1 MRWELHQCIKYEH
14 STVCSAHGG
23 RVVDITDKGKTV
35 FLKPAGLILQWQC
48 NEGVHGS
55 VDVEVNVGY
64 QAIDDN
70 HGQAAK
76 RHCQQQDERRFAAYQ
91 GTRSVH
97 QKL

>member
-1 MRWELHQCIKYEH
+1 MSIQHFKSVVLMEVVLLISLIR
-14 STVCSAHGG
+14 G
-23 RVVDITDKGKTV
+23 RP
-35 FLKPAGLILQWQC
+35 FFFKPAGLILQWQC

-97 QKL
+97 QRL

>member
-1 MRWELHQCIKYEH
+1 M
-14 STVCSAHGG
+14 
-23 RVVDITDKGKTV
+23 TV

-76 RHCQQQDERRFAAYQ
+76 RHCPHRMSAGLPRIKETVQSTKGYRTAINGLPSMYQ
-91 GTRSVH
+91 NPYISSKAVR
-97 QKL
+97 L

>member
-1 MRWELHQCIKYEH
+1 ME
-14 STVCSAHGG
+14 
-23 RVVDITDKGKTV
+23 VVLLITDKGKTR
-35 FLKPAGLILQWQC
+35 FFKTAGPILQWQY
-48 NEGVHGS
+48 NEGMHGS
-55 VDVEVNVGY
+55 ADVEVNVGY

-97 QKL
+97 QRL